1 MAEPSP
7 IATTPPAD
15 ESDWTDPVTDLIV
28 DVVDRVHDST
38 TGKVITAARWAV
50 FAVAALFIV
59 IPILIIG
66 IILLGRLLSHVPGP
80 VWIADAVFGAVLFL
94 AGLVLWSKR
103 EVVA

>member
-1 MAEPSP
+1 MAEPRP

-15 ESDWTDPVTDLIV
+15 ESDWTDQVTDLIV
-28 DVVDRVHDST
+28 DMVDRGHDST
-38 TGKVITAARWAV
+38 TGKVITAARWGG
-50 FAVAALFIV
+50 FAAGALFIS

-66 IILLGRLLSHVPGP
+66 MILLGRLLNHLPGP

-94 AGLVLWSKR
+94 AGLILWSKR